1 MKKRILAFLAAAVCA
16 AGMLAG
22 CGGQDANSSGA
33 SSEGTAS
40 GASQTTGGS
49 GTGSAASEDGRV
61 HVTFWHAMNTDLIP
75 EIAGKFNESQ
85 DEVYVEALY
94 QGAYGDVL
102 NNFRMAMAAGGQD
115 APDIVQVYEG
125 GSAFMIESGYATP
138 VQTYIDEENYD
149 LSDILPL
156 IRNYYTYNGTMYSMP
171 FNSSNAVLYY
181 NKDMFRAAGLDPE
194 APPTTFEELGEYAKQ
209 LKTDGVAGVA
219 LPIDTSL
226 FEFNMV
232 NIGKEIV
239 DNGNGRNARA
249 TKAVFSDNGGGLEVF
264 QAYNGLYLTGAT
276 EDFGSD
282 SLQAFMGQKTA
293 MTISSSSL
301 VSTVANTVGENF
313 EVGVAQMPR
322 TNPDVDCGIPVGGG
336 TLWLANKGE
345 PEKERAAFQFL
356 KFMIEPETQAE
367 WHMATGY
374 YAISQKAYEL
384 ESVKEFYE
392 ENPLFEVA
400 VEQIMNSNTDA
411 VGPVYAVN
419 MEARSKIQD
428 HWRAMMEQ
436 TETPEEAIRAA
447 QDEVTALIE
456 QYNATNPLP

>member
-1 MKKRILAFLAAAVCA
+1 MKAKRIFALVLAAV
-16 AGMLAG
+16 LVLSLLTG
-22 CGGQDANSSGA
+22 CGGQQAPAASG
-33 SSEGTAS
+33 STAS
-40 GASQTTGGS
+40 ASAGS
-49 GTGSAASEDGRV
+49 GEPV
-61 HVTFWHAMNTDLIP
+61 HITFWHAMNTDVITNIVD
-75 EIAGKFNESQ
+75 EFNQSQ
-85 DEVYVEALY
+85 DEVYVECIY

-138 VQTYIDEENYD
+138 VQTYIDEEQFD
-149 LSDILPL
+149 MSDILPI

-181 NKDMFRAAGLDPE
+181 NKDMFRAAGLDPDT
-194 APPTTFEELGEYAKQ
+194 PPATFAEMGEYAKALQ
-209 LKTDGVAGVA
+209 TDEVAGVA
-219 LPIDTSL
+219 LPIDCSL

-239 DNGNGRNARA
+239 DNGNGRTARA
-249 TKAVFSDNGGGLEVF
+249 TRAVFSENGGGLEVF
-264 QAYNGLYLTGAT
+264 EAYNELYQTGAT
-276 EDFGSD
+276 SDFGSD

-301 VSTVANTVGENF
+301 ISTVAKTVGENF
-313 EVGVAQMPR
+313 EVGVAPMPLIDPQ
-322 TNPDVDCGIPVGGG
+322 TDCGIPVGGG

-345 PEKERAAFQFL
+345 PEKERAAFEFL
-356 KFMIEPETQAE
+356 KYMIQPEPQAE

-374 YAISQKAYEL
+374 YAINQKAYEL
-384 ESVKEFYE
+384 DSVKQFYE

-411 VGPVYAVN
+411 VGPVYATN
-419 MEARSKIQD
+419 MEARTKIQD

-436 TETPEEAIRAA
+436 RETPEQAISAAEA
-447 QDEVTALIE
+447 EVTQLIE
-456 QYNATNPLP
+456 QYNATNPLA

>member
-1 MKKRILAFLAAAVCA
+1 MKKRILAAAAAAVCA

-22 CGGQDANSSGA
+22 CSGQN
-33 SSEGTAS
+33 
-40 GASQTTGGS
+40 TGGS
-49 GTGSAASEDGRV
+49 AAPSNAADASGNTQSGRIT
-61 HVTFWHAMNTDLIP
+61 VTFWHAMNTDLIP
-75 EIAGKFNESQ
+75 ELAEQFNRSQ
-85 DEVYVEALY
+85 DAVTVESLY
-94 QGAYGDVL
+94 QGEYGDVL

-138 VQTYIDEENYD
+138 VQQYIDEEQYD
-149 LSDILPL
+149 MSDILPL
-156 IRNYYTYNGTMYSMP
+156 IRNYYTYNGVMYSMP

-181 NKDMFRAAGLDPE
+181 NKDMFREAGLDPDT
-194 APPTTFEELGEYAKQ
+194 PPATFAELGEYAKKLQ
-209 LKTDGVAGVA
+209 SSETAGVA

-239 DNGNGRNARA
+239 DNGNGRVERA
-249 TKAVFSDNGGGLEVF
+249 TKAVFADNGGGLEVF
-264 QAYNGLYLTGAT
+264 NAYNDLYLTGAA

-282 SLQAFMGQKTA
+282 SLQAFMGRKTA

-301 VSTVANTVGENF
+301 ISTVAKTVAENF
-313 EVGVAQMPR
+313 EVGVGPMPR
-322 TNPDVDCGIPVGGG
+322 VNPDADCGIPVGGG
-336 TLWLANKGE
+336 TLWLANKGT
-345 PEKERAAFQFL
+345 PDRERAAFQFM
-356 KFMIEPETQAE
+356 KFMIEPETQAQ

-374 YAISQKAYEL
+374 YAISQQAYEL
-384 ESVKEFYE
+384 DSVKAFYE
-392 ENPLFEVA
+392 ENPPFKVA

-436 TETPEEAIRAA
+436 EETPEEAIRAA
-447 QDEVTALIE
+447 QDEITALIE
-456 QYNATNPLP
+456 QYNATNPLA